1 MAIKI
6 AFKALVVWLGILL
19 LAIANGALR
28 EAVLVPILGQP
39 AGLVLSGVL
48 LSILIVW
55 TAYLALPWIG
65 RTQAVNYLVIG
76 IGWLCLTLTFEF
88 NFGHFV
94 QGKPW
99 PKLLDAYRFQGGNL
113 WPFVLLVTA
122 ASPFAAAKLRGWV

>member
-65 RTQAVNYLVIG
+65 RGKAANYLAIG
-76 IGWLCLTLTFEF
+76 IGWLCLTLAFEF

-99 PKLLDAYRFQGGNL
+99 PELLDAYRFQGGNL